1 MNILLMKH
9 LVILYLDVCF
19 SEHVKTDELVLEE
32 KPRKNGQN
40 PDADV
45 KHAEENESAISEP
58 EKIEVSAEE
67 TKDME
72 ENFNSEET
80 SMPPLL
86 QASSY

>member
-1 MNILLMKH
+1 MKH
-9 LVILYLDVCF
+9 LVILYLDCF

-45 KHAEENESAISEP
+45 KHAEENESAINEP